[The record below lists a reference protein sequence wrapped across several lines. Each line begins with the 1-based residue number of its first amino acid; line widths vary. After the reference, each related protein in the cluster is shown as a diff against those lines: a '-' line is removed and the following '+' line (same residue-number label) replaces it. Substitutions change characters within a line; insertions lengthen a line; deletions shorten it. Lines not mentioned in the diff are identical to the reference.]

1 MERPTLIPYEGNARC
16 PFKFFDNFPEKQVCK
31 IYHDGG
37 HYVATPYFPTHKKP
51 QERTRGERGEIG
63 EAFDNVYAQAL
74 RTVKNPRDYK
84 ARKKIKDFIRD
95 NLAHLFEDE
104 TELQK
109 FVEDEC
115 RIKWHRMYMRQKRFE
130 RKAFLNEWTY
140 FVTLTYDDKKQD
152 EESFRRKLRKCLS
165 NFHTRRGWKFMGVF
179 ERGDETERLHFHA
192 LLYVPDGE
200 MVGEL
205 TEKQDYSTRKH
216 CMQETVE
223 NSFFAEVFGRNDF
236 QAISR
241 ADLSRDQSPLDYMLK
256 YIEKTGE
263 RITYS
268 RDIPTELCREV
279 FNEDV
284 AAEMCDFV
292 MKYVLFDDVF
302 DHDHADEYEEEE
314 KAIPPKQMD
323 IWEEN
328 PEYLC

>member
-1 MERPTLIPYEGNARC
+1 MEHPTLIPYEGNERC
-16 PFKFFDNFPEKQVCK
+16 PFKFFDHFPEKQVCK

-37 HYVATPYFPTHKKP
+37 HYVVTPYFPTHKKP

-63 EAFDNVYAQAL
+63 EVFDNVYAQAL
-74 RTVKNPRDYK
+74 RTGKT
-84 ARKKIKDFIRD
+84 RKETQDFLRD
-95 NLAHLFEDE
+95 NLAHLFDEE
-104 TELQK
+104 TELSAYIESETK
-109 FVEDEC
+109 
-115 RIKWHRMYMRQKRFE
+115 RKAHSLGMRKKRFR
-130 RKAFLNEWTY
+130 RKAYLNEWTH
-140 FVTLTYDDKKQD
+140 FVTITYSDEKHD

-179 ERGDETERLHFHA
+179 ERAPETDRLHFHA
-192 LLYVPDGE
+192 LIYVPEGE
-200 MVGEL
+200 MAGEL
-205 TEKQDYSTRKH
+205 LEIRDYSTKAH
-216 CMQETVE
+216 AMQTTVSH
-223 NSFFAEVFGRNDF
+223 SFFAERFGRNDF
-236 QAISR
+236 QPITPAELKNGNTI
-241 ADLSRDQSPLDYMLK
+241 AYLLK

-302 DHDHADEYEEEE
+302 DHDHADECEEEE

-323 IWEEN
+323 IGGIC